1 MASVNTEG
9 VSVQMKRKQETF
21 SDEITE
27 VLTYYYAVA
36 RRSKPSK
43 ISGRVARKLCAA
55 APLRIV
61 PIKAGASRTRSR

>member
-1 MASVNTEG
+1 
-9 VSVQMKRKQETF
+9 MKRKQETF

-36 RRSKPSK
+36 RRSNPSK
-43 ISGRVARKLCAA
+43 ISNRAAGKLCAG

-61 PIKAGASRTRSR
+61 PIKAGASRTR

>member
-1 MASVNTEG
+1 
-9 VSVQMKRKQETF
+9 MKRKQETF
-21 SDEITE
+21 SSEITE

-43 ISGRVARKLCAA
+43 ISGRVVRKLCAS